1 MGNNGRGRF
10 ELETE
15 AAPLRTT
22 PFHHMIVSLH
32 VPYAARCRAPD
43 GFDPARPPFSSHGG
57 PDLGETNPSARSRQP
72 LARADE
78 TIFRNRRNLPET
90 DGRVSSWQ

>member
-43 GFDPARPPFSSHGG
+43 GFDLARPPFSSHGG
-57 PDLGETNPSARSRQP
+57 R
-72 LARADE
+72 
-78 TIFRNRRNLPET
+78 
-90 DGRVSSWQ
+90 